1 MFCPDQ
7 QWPSNRSDKT
17 AYNNIYAANSC
28 SVAAPTAGLHFTD
41 KILEQIG
48 DKKFSYLL
56 LHVGAG
62 TFKPLM
68 VQDARDHD
76 MHAEAFS
83 VPVHDLKSM
92 IGAMEAGKPIVAV
105 GTPSSRMLES
115 FFWCGVKKIRG
126 LTNDSGSLSLRQ
138 FDGSLSW

>member
-1 MFCPDQ
+1 MKKVMGMGLNVFCPDQ
-7 QWPSNRSDKT
+7 QWPSNWSDKT
-17 AYNNIYAANSC
+17 AYNNIYAVNSC
-28 SVAAPTAGLHFTD
+28 LVAAPTAGLHFTD

-68 VQDARDHD
+68 VQDARYHD

-83 VPVHDLKSM
+83 VPVHELKSM
-92 IGAMEAGKPIVAV
+92 IGEDAQSNGFK
-105 GTPSSRMLES
+105 
-115 FFWCGVKKIRG
+115 
-126 LTNDSGSLSLRQ
+126 SLSYSDVSMFSQPGAVKTDL
-138 FDGSLSW
+138 